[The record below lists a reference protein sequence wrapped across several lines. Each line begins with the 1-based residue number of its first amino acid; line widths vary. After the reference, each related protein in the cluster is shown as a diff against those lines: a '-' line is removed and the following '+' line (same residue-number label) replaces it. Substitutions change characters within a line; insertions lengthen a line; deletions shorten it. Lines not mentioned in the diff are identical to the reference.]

1 MKYSFT
7 YTALTAALAVTA
19 VYAAPSNIRKRA
31 CDAPVTLTG
40 NPFTGRKLHA
50 NSFYRAEVEAAAEA
64 ISDAS
69 LKEAALRVADIGT
82 FKWIDKRE
90 VIPTLQALIDEVP
103 CDEIMGLVVYDLP
116 GRDCAA
122 LASNG
127 ELPVGSDAVY
137 RTEFIDRKCYSG
149 KASLIPRALLL
160 TGICTSHP

>member
-7 YTALTAALAVTA
+7 YAALTAALAVTA
-19 VYAAPSNIRKRA
+19 VYAAPSTLRKRA

-40 NPFTGRKLHA
+40 NPFADRTLHA

-64 ISDAS
+64 ISDPA

-82 FKWIDKRE
+82 FKWIDRRS
-90 VIPTLQALIDEVP
+90 VIPTLQPLIDEVP
-103 CDEIMGLVVYDLP
+103 CDEVMGLVVYDLP

-127 ELPVGSDAVY
+127 ELPVGSDDVY
-137 RTEFIDRKCYSG
+137 RTEFIDRKYCG
-149 KASLIPRALLL
+149 EIARLILRVLLL
-160 TGICTSHP
+160 TGDMS